1 MTAAPCGRR
10 NTSIASRK
18 EGAVTLRRILETPAE
33 DSRFWQDYSYLL
45 GTDDS
50 LLDWSENPGQHCQH
64 GSCWLCRGRLDG
76 YRANLNLIVKVL
88 DFVKSGG
95 QVIAT

>member
-1 MTAAPCGRR
+1 MPIEVADVKGGVILGHRAEQKCTTRAKMF
-10 NTSIASRK
+10 SIN
-18 EGAVTLRRILETPAE
+18 VTLRRILETPAE

-64 GSCWLCRGRLDG
+64 DSCWLCRGHR
-76 YRANLNLIVKVL
+76 
-88 DFVKSGG
+88 S
-95 QVIAT
+95 TE